1 MEVRRKYY
9 GAINGLRAYAAV
21 GIALMHIKANGN
33 YLIPGFIGESFIG
46 SLGEFVYLFMIISG
60 FSMCCGYYERIINNQ
75 ITVGEFYSK
84 RYKKIWPYFA
94 VLCLLDFIISPS
106 LSALYETFADLTL
119 CFGLLPN
126 ANISVIGVGWFL
138 GIVFVFYLVFPFFC
152 WLLQNKRR
160 AWCSFAIA
168 LVFNSLC
175 QIYFFN
181 SDHVLTGFDYRSNF
195 MYCSVYFLVG
205 GMIFLYRERLSELCG
220 KHRFIISALCLISAI
235 LFFYFGKSTLTL
247 LLMFGLFL
255 IYAIGDYDK
264 ARILDNKITHFLSGI
279 SMEVYLC
286 HMLMFRI
293 IEKINLTHAFETD
306 LLSYIFTST
315 VVLIMAIFFSVVTK
329 RILKKMEMKIKRK
342 V

>member
-1 MEVRRKYY
+1 MEAKRKYY
-9 GAINGLRAYAAV
+9 VAIDGLRAYAAL

-33 YLIPGFIGESFIG
+33 YQIPGFISEGLIG
-46 SLGEFVYLFMIISG
+46 SMGEFVFLFMIISG

-75 ITVGEFYSK
+75 ITIGEFYSK

-94 VLCLLDFIISPS
+94 VLCLLDFIIAPS

-138 GIVFVFYLVFPFFC
+138 GVVFVFYLIFPFFC
-152 WLLQNKRR
+152 WILQNRRR
-160 AWCSFAIA
+160 AGCSFVIA
-168 LVFNSLC
+168 LVFNILC

-181 SDHVLTGFDYRSNF
+181 SDHMPAGFDYRSNF
-195 MYCSVYFLVG
+195 LYCSVYFFAG
-205 GMIFLYRERLSELCG
+205 GLIFLYRERLSELCG
-220 KHRFIISALCLISAI
+220 KHRIIISALCLISAI
-235 LFFYFGKSTLTL
+235 LLFYFGKSTLTL
-247 LLMFGLFL
+247 LLMFSLLL

-293 IEKINLTHAFETD
+293 MEKINLTHAFGTD
-306 LLSYIFTST
+306 LLSYIFTSIA
-315 VVLIMAIFFSVVTK
+315 VLSMAIVFSVAAK
-329 RILKKMEMKIKRK
+329 RILEQIEMKIKRK